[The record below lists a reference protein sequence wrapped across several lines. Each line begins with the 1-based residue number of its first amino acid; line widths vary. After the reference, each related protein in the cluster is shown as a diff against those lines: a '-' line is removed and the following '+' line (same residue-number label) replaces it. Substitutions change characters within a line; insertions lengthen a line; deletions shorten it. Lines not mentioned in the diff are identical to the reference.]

1 MAYDIIGLQICDMPI
16 NAVGDMEV
24 MGVANITRITD
35 IIMPAFLFT
44 AACIQGAMQP
54 LDQTFRRRLR
64 TQIGAHHRDERPL
77 LRIATG
83 FGIETLMPTVTHGF
97 NAFGIAVPARER
109 TNLRDM
115 HIGARHAFAGMAGDG
130 DMAMMLILIHADS
143 FLRCPRHAG
152 LHVSLFIMARRD

>member
-1 MAYDIIGLQICDMPI
+1 MRVGVCGEGPAFGDRQIGDRHNLRARHPHTAYHHRATSRTRGISVAYDIIGLQICDMPI

-24 MGVANITRITD
+24 TGVANITRITD

-64 TQIGAHHRDERPL
+64 TQISAHHRDERPL

-83 FGIETLMPTVTHGF
+83 FGIETLMPTVTRGF
-97 NAFGIAVPARER
+97 NAFGIAVLA
-109 TNLRDM
+109 
-115 HIGARHAFAGMAGDG
+115 
-130 DMAMMLILIHADS
+130 
-143 FLRCPRHAG
+143 
-152 LHVSLFIMARRD
+152 